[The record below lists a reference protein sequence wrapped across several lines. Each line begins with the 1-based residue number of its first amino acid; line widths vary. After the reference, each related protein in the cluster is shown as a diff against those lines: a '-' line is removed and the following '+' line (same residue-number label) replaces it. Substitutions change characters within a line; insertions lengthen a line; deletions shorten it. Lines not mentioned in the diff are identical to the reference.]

1 MEFVQCD
8 NRCVHRTILR
18 CQVFFL
24 DIMQNL

>member
-8 NRCVHRTILR
+8 NRCVHRAIMR
-18 CQVFFL
+18 GQVFLL